1 MMQVSAENDDLAVP
15 FSNSD
20 FLCQIHV
27 ADANWPYLVL
37 QRLSL
42 TFFECFPF
50 CAVQRCLM
58 G

>member
-1 MMQVSAENDDLAVP
+1 MMQVSAENDDLAVL